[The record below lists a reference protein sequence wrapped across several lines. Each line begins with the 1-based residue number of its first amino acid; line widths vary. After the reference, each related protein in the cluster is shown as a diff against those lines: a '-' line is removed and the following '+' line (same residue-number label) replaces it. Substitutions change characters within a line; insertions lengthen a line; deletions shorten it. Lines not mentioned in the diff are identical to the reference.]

1 VRNYGAF
8 GWQLDIDHYLTTL
21 SRKPGAVHGSVALE
35 QAPASIR
42 LLYQRYFASHP
53 RGFIDILLY
62 CKNNG
67 IHHEKLEDAVNKL
80 SRLCPG
86 DISADKVIALLGNQ
100 SDDMTSSPPQAK
112 KTDEIE
118 DLSFRQL
125 QEITLLAES
134 RIN

>member
-1 VRNYGAF
+1 M
-8 GWQLDIDHYLTTL
+8 
-21 SRKPGAVHGSVALE
+21 
-35 QAPASIR
+35 
-42 LLYQRYFASHP
+42 
-53 RGFIDILLY
+53 Y
-62 CKNNG
+62 CKNND
-67 IHHEKLEDAVNKL
+67 IHHEKLEDTVNKL

-100 SDDMTSSPPQAK
+100 SDAMTSSPPQEK

-134 RIN
+134 HIN